1 MSVGNQPTKATIDN
15 IITTCATQMRDTCDF
30 VRKQF
35 TYVSSFSAA
44 QLEALGYTAAEA
56 AQIATLMG
64 YINTPAA
71 VYYGTGV
78 QATQSNFDAALAP
91 VWGGQ

>member
-15 IITTCATQMRDTCDF
+15 IITTCATQMRDTCEF

-35 TYVSSFSAA
+35 TYVSSFTPA
-44 QLEALGYTAAEA
+44 QLVALGYTSAEA
-56 AQIATLMG
+56 TQVATLMG
-64 YINTPAA
+64 YVNTPSA
-71 VYYGTGV
+71 VYYGTGT
-78 QATQSNFDAALAP
+78 QANPSNFDVALAP